1 MDQGDFASLL
11 AITQAMADEL
21 TTYLQQGDR
30 LYQPMHVQTPGGTE
44 DPVLTVGAL
53 LENLG
58 TLRSAAGRLTQEQR
72 DALFAIENK
81 VAHDRRA
88 LPAQWRAM
96 LERELKALLDSWKWY
111 LDDAEAD
118 QRSRDRYKSE
128 VHNRTRIDLV
138 MRTLA
143 EDEPVTEQQTRLA
156 GLDARLRAMWKPG
169 PYIGP
174 AVREADYPPD
184 RAWWLYGRPAKD
196 DW

>member
-21 TTYLQQGDR
+21 TGYLQQGDR

-53 LENLG
+53 LEHIT
-58 TLRSAAGRLTQEQR
+58 TLRSAAGKLTPEQR
-72 DALFAIENK
+72 DALSAIEAK

-88 LPAQWRAM
+88 LPEQWTTM
-96 LERELKALLDSWKWY
+96 LRRELKALLDSWKWY
-111 LDDAEAD
+111 LDDAENDRRA
-118 QRSRDRYKSE
+118 RDRYQSE

-143 EDEPVTEQQTRLA
+143 EDASVTEQQARLA
-156 GLDARLRAMWKPG
+156 DLDARLRAMWQPG
-169 PYIGP
+169 PFIGP
-174 AVREADYPPD
+174 AGRAADYPPD
-184 RAWWLYGRPAKD
+184 RAWWLYGRPAQD
-196 DW
+196 D